1 MELTNLFPT
10 PIHLQEKK
18 HWEGGVSKIY
28 VYIYIYIYIERERER
43 ERLQGLYFGN
53 NQGSWDFKILEL
65 SPSKYYVK

>member
-43 ERLQGLYFGN
+43 ERDYRVCT
-53 NQGSWDFKILEL
+53 LEITKDHGI
-65 SPSKYYVK
+65 SKF